1 MILDTRDARTSLR
14 SSPFLS
20 SESKTKSQ
28 TKMKRRS
35 GSVDNCMIFQPTKN
49 YSEEEEYFVPLVDE
63 SHGCQ
68 ADDQSQDSAYL
79 SNDEQRLSPIP
90 QALHRNAMPANPQS
104 PSDEQQQ
111 ESLREQHRQQYQYQ
125 QQQYNTS
132 KGNNRNNNNCS
143 PSRSRSGSPDHRNTN
158 GLLPLR
164 SRLVFTAH
172 KRKSTFSFAVT
183 SFCLLGFLLYG
194 NARSSLRRTVREV
207 EELVVFSE
215 KLHKQL
221 RSADHDMR
229 RLEQELTNLDAI
241 EAQLEDRQIE
251 EGVLR
256 VSSAFANPELIEEME
271 HLKKNLEESRSKAN
285 NLKKQVSLIS
295 KQDAVGKYGNG
306 DIRIKMDLIFP
317 PTVLEDGTVV
327 ADAGPHSIIM
337 EMASLELMPHSVFT
351 FLEMVSEGLLDGC
364 SFIINA
370 LHVLKA
376 APLPYDGSSASKKA
390 KEFSDAG
397 LESVA
402 FKEYSHSFPHE
413 KYTVGFAADGS
424 PSFYINSEDNTD
436 IHVGDPCFAR
446 VVSGFDTVR
455 RLDEMPTRNEIW
467 FENRVGIK
475 KVHIL

>member
-1 MILDTRDARTSLR
+1 MILNTRDARTSLR
-14 SSPFLS
+14 SSSFLS
-20 SESKTKSQ
+20 FESKTKSPP
-28 TKMKRRS
+28 TMKRRA
-35 GSVDNCMIFQPTKN
+35 GSVDNCMLFHTRSN
-49 YSEEEEYFVPLVDE
+49 NSEEEYFVPLVDE

-68 ADDQSQDSAYL
+68 DDQSQDSYL
-79 SNDEQRLSPIP
+79 SSDERLSPIP
-90 QALHRNAMPANPQS
+90 PPLHRNTMPANPQS

-111 ESLREQHRQQYQYQ
+111 ESLRRQQYQYQ
-125 QQQYNTS
+125 QQQQYTS
-132 KGNNRNNNNCS
+132 KNNRRQNNS
-143 PSRSRSGSPDHRNTN
+143 PSRSRSGSPDHHTKS
-158 GLLPLR
+158 LLPLR

-215 KLHKQL
+215 KLHRQL

-241 EAQLEDRQIE
+241 EAQLEDRKIE

-285 NLKKQVSLIS
+285 NLKTQVSTIS
-295 KQDAVGKYGNG
+295 KQDAVDKYGDG

-327 ADAGPHSIIM
+327 ADTGPQSIIM

-370 LHVLKA
+370 MDVLKA
-376 APLPYDGSSASKKA
+376 APLPYDGSSASQKA

-402 FKEYSHSFPHE
+402 FKEYSDSFPHK

-424 PSFYINSEDNTD
+424 PSFYINSEDNSD

-446 VVSGFDTVR
+446 IVSGFDTVR
-455 RLDEMPTRNEIW
+455 RLDEMPTRNDIW